1 MITKTV
7 NYKKLPPKE
16 EKSKEVR
23 IPKLYKRLYS
33 QITNGYYKNALQTTS
48 KLLNLEGNNDE
59 LIKTKLFLLLQLDSY
74 NQALSLTENSSFDF
88 EEAYTNY
95 RLKKN
100 TSTSSGNDRKWSIL
114 QAQLAYRQ
122 ADYQSAI
129 NLYQSLLSDLDPN
142 DDEYHDIETNLK
154 AAKESLDFHSHG
166 YLTAIEELNVPP
178 LDVLES
184 NPAPFPE
191 NYNPQNTTVDLK
203 STTLVDNKSQ
213 KIEKQK
219 QKRRQEMHS
228 KYANKNIPIDSERWI
243 PYKERSYYK
252 KPRQQM
258 SINHKRR

>member
-1 MITKTV
+1 MITKSV

-114 QAQLAYRQ
+114 QAQL
-122 ADYQSAI
+122 
-129 NLYQSLLSDLDPN
+129 
-142 DDEYHDIETNLK
+142 
-154 AAKESLDFHSHG
+154 
-166 YLTAIEELNVPP
+166 V
-178 LDVLES
+178 
-184 NPAPFPE
+184 
-191 NYNPQNTTVDLK
+191 
-203 STTLVDNKSQ
+203 
-213 KIEKQK
+213 
-219 QKRRQEMHS
+219 
-228 KYANKNIPIDSERWI
+228 
-243 PYKERSYYK
+243 
-252 KPRQQM
+252 
-258 SINHKRR
+258 SIQFASVTI